1 MVTKLEFLG
10 THQKSQ
16 LTNFASIDFFLFLEC
31 KCRLNVHCKY
41 KKFPKKKI
49 GGCFGLSLIS
59 LSVSSPSFFFFL
71 NLIFPLCFQKY
82 FFDNLIRIF
91 FLFPPRP
98 SFFFFIKQ
106 ERSLMALIHS
116 LFSFPFISSHFPL
129 LPNKH

>member
-41 KKFPKKKI
+41 KKFPKKKNW
-49 GGCFGLSLIS
+49 GMFWSLIS